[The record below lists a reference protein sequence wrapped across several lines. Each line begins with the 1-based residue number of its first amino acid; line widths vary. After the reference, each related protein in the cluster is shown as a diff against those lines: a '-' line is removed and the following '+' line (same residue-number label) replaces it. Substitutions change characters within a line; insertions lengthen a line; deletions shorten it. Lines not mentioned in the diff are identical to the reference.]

1 MNWMPTSFII
11 FLLFIDE
18 KDWETFYFQTFRL
31 LSSPRLHI
39 IWKSIYLLRKHF
51 QSFPYK
57 KTGELPTYKQKM
69 ACKVTLLCF
78 SIILSVFFHFVCGQ
92 NHEDIDKDNSVILP
106 PCAACTTLVNSFLSK
121 LKINS
126 VEFDSIL
133 AQTCSGIY

>member
-11 FLLFIDE
+11 FLLFIYE
-18 KDWETFYFQTFRL
+18 KDCETFYFQTFRL

-106 PCAACTTLVNSFLSK
+106 PCVACTTLVNSFLSK

>member
-1 MNWMPTSFII
+1 M
-11 FLLFIDE
+11 
-18 KDWETFYFQTFRL
+18 
-31 LSSPRLHI
+31 
-39 IWKSIYLLRKHF
+39 RKHF

-106 PCAACTTLVNSFLSK
+106 PCVACTTLVNSFLSK

>member
-106 PCAACTTLVNSFLSK
+106 PCVACTTLVNSFLSK

>member
-1 MNWMPTSFII
+1 M
-11 FLLFIDE
+11 
-18 KDWETFYFQTFRL
+18 
-31 LSSPRLHI
+31 
-39 IWKSIYLLRKHF
+39 
-51 QSFPYK
+51 
-57 KTGELPTYKQKM
+57 GELPTYKQKM

-106 PCAACTTLVNSFLSK
+106 PCVACTTLVNSFLSK

-133 AQTCSGIY
+133 AQTCSGVSRGKNQCVENAQKWSPYLKDWFQNHQEVVLNLKEWLCIDKI

>member
-18 KDWETFYFQTFRL
+18 KDCETFYFQTFRL

-106 PCAACTTLVNSFLSK
+106 PCVACTTLVNSFLSK

>member
-1 MNWMPTSFII
+1 MNWIPTSFII

-106 PCAACTTLVNSFLSK
+106 PCVACTTLVNSFLSK